1 MKSPHNQQKQS
12 TLSIAAPSDLIGS
25 FWFWAVSLTLARVI
39 LLVLSPADLGP
50 DEAQYWVWSRELEFG
65 YFSKPPLIAWT
76 IALTT
81 GIFGNEEWAVRLAA
95 PWLHFGTAS
104 LLYLTAKS
112 QFGDKAAFWT
122 GIGWIVLP
130 GVMLS
135 SFVITT
141 DAPLLFFWSAGLFLL
156 FRITNQKSFQLA
168 PYALLGAAIG
178 FGFLAKYAM
187 LYFIGA
193 LVAGAIF
200 LNPMR
205 RAFFT
210 RGGLLTAVFALAII
224 SPNILWNAAND
235 FQTVGHTADNANWNA
250 ASFQPKKLFD
260 FLIAQPGVAGL
271 APFFALLWIAFQRK
285 SWAIKKEGDD
295 WRITALL
302 IFSLLPLII
311 VSTQAFISR
320 AHANWAAA
328 AYPAALLLTTAW
340 LTQRRLGWVI
350 KANTALNSFL
360 ILIFFTLMLNFSLI
374 DKAGFANATKEIR
387 GWKAQSDAIMANS
400 EGYETIVVDDRNLMG
415 VMLYY
420 ERENPIEIVTI
431 DVNLNIEN
439 HFEAF
444 NAFDPARHDHV
455 LFVSSRTDDAHINH
469 RFSDI
474 KPLEPMTVNIGD
486 VERTYGLFDISGYF
500 GPGAK

>member
-1 MKSPHNQQKQS
+1 MGLVERFGLWLFLK
-12 TLSIAAPSDLIGS
+12 TAPDRLDHC
-25 FWFWAVSLTLARVI
+25 
-39 LLVLSPADLGP
+39 ADH
-50 DEAQYWVWSRELEFG
+50 RH
-65 YFSKPPLIAWT
+65 
-76 IALTT
+76 
-81 GIFGNEEWAVRLAA
+81 FGNEEWAVRLAA

-141 DAPLLFFWSAGLFLL
+141 DAPLLFCWSAGLYLL
-156 FRITNQKSFQLA
+156 FRITDQKAPKLA
-168 PYALLGAAIG
+168 LYALLGAAIG

-193 LVAGAIF
+193 LIAGAIF
-200 LNPMR
+200 LKPIR
-205 RAFFT
+205 SAFLT
-210 RGGLLTAVFALAII
+210 RGGLLTAIVAVAII
-224 SPNILWNAAND
+224 SPNIMWNAAND

-250 ASFQPKKLFD
+250 ASFQPKKLLD

-285 SWAIKKEGDD
+285 SWTGKEENSE
-295 WRITALL
+295 WKITALL
-302 IFSLLPLII
+302 FFALLPLII
-311 VSTQAFISR
+311 VSSQAFISR

-340 LTQRRLGWVI
+340 LCRQRLDWIV
-350 KANTALNSFL
+350 KANTALNSVL
-360 ILIFFTLMLNFSLI
+360 ILIFFTVMLNFSLI
-374 DKAGFANATKEIR
+374 DRAGFANATKEIR
-387 GWKAQSDAIMANS
+387 GWKAQSDAIIERAD
-400 EGYETIVVDDRNLMG
+400 GYDVMVVDDRNLMG

-431 DVNLNIEN
+431 DVNLNVEN

-455 LFVSSRTDDAHINH
+455 LFVSSRTDDAHINY

-474 KPLEPMTVNIGD
+474 KPLKPETVTIGD
-486 VERTYGLFDISGYF
+486 VERTYGVFDISGYF
-500 GPGAK
+500 GPRAADEPSP